1 MASPI
6 FRLLSRTLG
15 ERVLD
20 RHELPTMIRPRDA
33 LHLAETLCRGASETE
48 WRCAVGRAYYA
59 AFHQARYLLQV
70 LGFQIPRAE
79 LVHAFLWKRLRS
91 CGNSSVGTAGSK
103 LQQLRS
109 LRNRADYE
117 VAFDFSK
124 NDAIAA
130 VETSRQILD
139 ALETLTLTD
148 RQSALDVMTAYER
161 DVLRETTW
169 RARPR

>member
-1 MASPI
+1 M
-6 FRLLSRTLG
+6 
-15 ERVLD
+15 
-20 RHELPTMIRPRDA
+20 
-33 LHLAETLCRGASETE
+33 
-48 WRCAVGRAYYA
+48 
-59 AFHQARYLLQV
+59 
-70 LGFQIPRAE
+70 
-79 LVHAFLWKRLRS
+79 
-91 CGNSSVGTAGSK
+91 GTAGSK

>member
-1 MASPI
+1 MIRARDLLNLSEN
-6 FRLLSRTLG
+6 LSR
-15 ERVLD
+15 
-20 RHELPTMIRPRDA
+20 
-33 LHLAETLCRGASETE
+33 GATESE

-59 AFHQARYLLQV
+59 AFHQARDVLQA

-91 CGNSSVGTAGSK
+91 CGQSAVGMAGSK
-103 LQQLRS
+103 LHQLRTV
-109 LRNRADYE
+109 RNRADYD
-117 VAFDFSK
+117 VAFDFAK
-124 NDAIAA
+124 KDAIAA

-139 ALETLTLTD
+139 AFERLTAAD
-148 RQSALDVMTAYER
+148 RQAALDVMTVYER

>member
-1 MASPI
+1 MIRARDLLNLAES
-6 FRLLSRTLG
+6 LSR
-15 ERVLD
+15 
-20 RHELPTMIRPRDA
+20 
-33 LHLAETLCRGASETE
+33 GATESE

-59 AFHQARYLLQV
+59 AFHQARDVLQA

-91 CGNSSVGTAGSK
+91 CGQSSVGMAGSK
-103 LQQLRS
+103 LHELRS
-109 LRNRADYE
+109 VRNRADYD
-117 VAFDFSK
+117 VAFDFAK
-124 NDAIAA
+124 KDAIAA

-139 ALETLTLTD
+139 AFETLTPDD
-148 RQSALDVMTAYER
+148 RQAALDVMAAYER

>member
-1 MASPI
+1 MIRARDLLNLSEN
-6 FRLLSRTLG
+6 LSR
-15 ERVLD
+15 
-20 RHELPTMIRPRDA
+20 
-33 LHLAETLCRGASETE
+33 GATESE

-59 AFHQARYLLQV
+59 AFHQARDVLQA

-91 CGNSSVGTAGSK
+91 CGQSSVGMAGSK
-103 LQQLRS
+103 LHQLRTV
-109 LRNRADYE
+109 RNRADYD
-117 VAFDFSK
+117 VAFDFAK
-124 NDAIAA
+124 KDAIAA

-139 ALETLTLTD
+139 AFERLTAAD
-148 RQSALDVMTAYER
+148 RQAALDVMTVYER